1 MTTQIN
7 LLSDN
12 ELDFVAGGMMN
23 VVRTPDRDGA
33 TSGVQTGPSNSND
46 GLWRAGI
53 GAFIIGGLIVA
64 ASL

>member
-1 MTTQIN
+1 MNTQIN

-23 VVRTPDRDGA
+23 TVRTPDRDGRDG
-33 TSGVQTGPSNSND
+33 GVQTGPSNSDD
-46 GLWRAGI
+46 GFWRAGI
-53 GAFIIGGLIVA
+53 GAFIVGGIIVA